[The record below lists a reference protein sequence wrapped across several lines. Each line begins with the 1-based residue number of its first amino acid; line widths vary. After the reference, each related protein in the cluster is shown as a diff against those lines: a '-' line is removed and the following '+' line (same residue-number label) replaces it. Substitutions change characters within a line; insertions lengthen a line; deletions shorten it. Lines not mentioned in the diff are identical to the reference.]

1 VSPENLSRHLSP
13 TGLEQFLEVGAPA
26 VIRLEGT
33 PTALLVID
41 PPEGQMA
48 LRVRS
53 DDEVLTGLDSFR
65 LITPGIV
72 WFEGERYAELRIT
85 AGGALVEAYPILC
98 ALADRVQI
106 QGDDFTP
113 AAQDVL
119 AKFHHLLQGL
129 GRMSETEEVGLIGEL
144 LVLRRLLGHLGATK
158 STLDSWTGPSGEE
171 HDFAVRN
178 CDLEVKTTTS
188 ERRVHW
194 IHGLTQLLPTEAR
207 PLWLVSIQLTAGGQA
222 GMTLADHVRSVRSE
236 LNDKGA
242 IESFN
247 DRLRIR
253 GWDDDQEHF
262 YAQRFVLRSTPQ
274 AFEILEGFPSI
285 TPSLFDAAGRVHDR
299 ISQVSYRVDLTSMQ
313 EGHKAPIPLDG
324 FESEE

>member
-1 VSPENLSRHLSP
+1 VSPESPSRHLSLM
-13 TGLEQFLEVGAPA
+13 GLEQFLEAGAPA

-33 PTALLVID
+33 PTTLLVID
-41 PPEGQMA
+41 PPVGQMA

-53 DDEVLTGLDSFR
+53 DDEVLSGLDSFR

-72 WFEGERYAELRIT
+72 WFEDERYVELRIT
-85 AGGALVEAYPILC
+85 GGGALVEAYPILC

-106 QGDDFTP
+106 QGEEFSP
-113 AAQDVL
+113 AARDVL
-119 AKFHHLLQGL
+119 AKFRRLLQGL

-144 LVLRRLLGHLGATK
+144 MVFRRLLDHLGVK

-171 HDFAVRN
+171 HDFAVLD

-188 ERRVHW
+188 ERRAHW
-194 IHGLTQLLPTEAR
+194 IHGLTQLLPAEPR
-207 PLWLVSIQLTAGGQA
+207 PLWLISIQLTAGGQA
-222 GMTLADHVRSVRSE
+222 GGTLADHVRGIRSRLTDE
-236 LNDKGA
+236 DA

-253 GWDDDQEHF
+253 GWDDDQAHL
-262 YAQRFVLRSTPQ
+262 YTQRFVLRSMPQ

-285 TPSLFDAAGRVHDR
+285 TPSLFVAAGRVHDR

-313 EGHKAPIPLDG
+313 EGHNPPIPLDG